1 MEKSWEQ
8 MSADEKQE
16 AKFQELLSLK
26 DAEGNDIQF
35 QSPETKE
42 KYKANLTRIK
52 DAIQMKKTPDRVPTL
67 VLPSMFAFLHGGI
80 TPYEAMYDYE
90 KATTAFKNFIIEMDP
105 DMHIGA
111 AQAGPGRFYDMMDY
125 KLYAW
130 PGHGV
135 AKEHCYQ
142 MLDGE
147 YMKAEEYDLLISDP
161 TRFFISTYLPRVF
174 GVLDGFHMMPNFTGI
189 QEIYGV
195 AGDFI
200 PFGLP
205 PVVEMFKKLAE
216 AGEEALKWAMAMG
229 GLNAELTS
237 LGYVNI
243 LGAGFSK
250 APFDTIG
257 DTLRGTREIMMDMFR
272 RPDKLLEALDA
283 MVPVMVDV
291 GLGAMRTN
299 GNPLV
304 FMPLHKGADGM
315 MSDEQFKKFYW
326 PTFKKVMEGLIEGG
340 CIPFPALE
348 GHWNT
353 RLEIIQDV
361 PRGKTIWMVDQS
373 DINKAKDTL
382 GQNACL
388 AGNIPSSMLGLVS
401 VDEVK
406 DYAKNLIDYCAKDGG
421 YIMCNGAFFD
431 EAKGEN
437 VKAFIDV
444 TKEYGVY

>member
-8 MSADEKQE
+8 MNADEKQD

-35 QSPETKE
+35 QGPEAKE
-42 KYKANLTRIK
+42 KYVASLTRVR
-52 DAIQMKKTPDRVPTL
+52 DAIQMKKTPDRLPIL
-67 VLPSMFAFLHGGI
+67 VLPSMFPFLHAGI
-80 TPYEAMYDYE
+80 TPYDAMYDYE
-90 KATTAFKNFIIEMDP
+90 KATTAFKNFITEMDP

-111 AQAGPGRFYDMMDY
+111 AQAGPGKFFEMVDY

-135 AKEHCYQ
+135 KKEHCFQ
-142 MLDGE
+142 MKEGE
-147 YMKAEEYDLLISDP
+147 YMKAEEYDMLISDP
-161 TRFFISTYLPRVF
+161 SRFFMNTYLPRVF
-174 GVLDGFHMMPNFTGI
+174 GVFNGFPMLPNFTGI

-205 PVVEMFKKLAE
+205 PVIEMFKKLAE
-216 AGEEALKWAMAMG
+216 AGEEALKWAIAMG

-250 APFDTIG
+250 APFDTLG
-257 DTLRGTREIMMDMFR
+257 DTLRGTREIVMDMFR
-272 RPDKLLEALDA
+272 RPEKLLAAMDAL
-283 MVPVMVDV
+283 VPVMIEV

-315 MSDEQFKKFYW
+315 MSEDQFKKFYW
-326 PTFKKVMEGLIEGG
+326 PTLQKVILGLIEGG

-348 GHWNT
+348 GHWDT
-353 RLEIIQDV
+353 RLDIMKDI
-361 PRGKTIWMVDQS
+361 PKGKTVWMVDQS
-373 DINKAKDTL
+373 DIRKVKDTI
-382 GQNACL
+382 GQNACI

-401 VDEVK
+401 VEEVK
-406 DYAKNLIDYCAKDGG
+406 DYTRRIIDYCAGDGG

-431 EAKGEN
+431 EAKAEN

>member
-1 MEKSWEQ
+1 MEKSWEEIT
-8 MSADEKQE
+8 DEKQE

-26 DAEGNDIQF
+26 DAEGNDMKF
-35 QSPETKE
+35 QNPEAKE
-42 KYKANLTRIK
+42 KYLGNLTRIK
-52 DAIQMKKTPDRVPTL
+52 DAIQMKKTPDRVPIMI
-67 VLPSMFAFLHGGI
+67 LPSMFAFLHGGI
-80 TPYEAMYDYE
+80 TPYDAMYDYE
-90 KATTAFKNFIIEMDP
+90 KATTAFKNFILEMDP

-111 AQAGPGRFYDMMDY
+111 AQAGPGKFYEMVDY

-142 MLDGE
+142 MLEGE
-147 YMKAEEYDLLISDP
+147 YMKADEYDMLITDP
-161 TRFFISTYLPRVF
+161 TRFFINRYLPRVF
-174 GVLDGFHMMPNFTGI
+174 GVLDGFPMLPNFTGI

-205 PVVEMFKKLAE
+205 PVKEMFNKLAA
-216 AGEEALKWAMAMG
+216 AGEEALKWAIAMG

-257 DTLRGTREIMMDMFR
+257 DTLRGTRQIVMDMFR
-272 RPDKLLEALDA
+272 RPEKLLEAMEAL
-283 MVPVMVDV
+283 VPVMIEV

-326 PTFKKVMEGLIEGG
+326 PTFRKVIIGLIEGG

-348 GHWNT
+348 GHWDT
-353 RLEIIQDV
+353 RLDIIKDV
-361 PRGKTIWMVDQS
+361 PKGKTIWMVDQS
-373 DINKAKDTL
+373 DIKKVKDTL
-382 GQNACL
+382 GQNACIT
-388 AGNIPSSMLGLVS
+388 GNIPSSMLGLVS
-401 VDEVK
+401 VDEIK
-406 DYAKNLIDYCAKDGG
+406 EYTKKIIDYCAKDGG

-431 EAKGEN
+431 EAKPEN
-437 VKAFIDV
+437 VKAFVDV

>member
-35 QSPETKE
+35 QSPEAKE

>member
-8 MSADEKQE
+8 MNADEKQE

-35 QSPETKE
+35 KSPEAKA
-42 KYKANLTRIK
+42 KYVASLTRVK
-52 DAIQMKKTPDRVPTL
+52 DAIQMKKTPDRIPIL
-67 VLPSMFAFLHGGI
+67 VLPSMFPFLHAGI
-80 TPYEAMYDYE
+80 TPYDAMYDYE
-90 KATTAFKNFIIEMDP
+90 KATSAFKNFITEMDP

-111 AQAGPGRFYDMMDY
+111 AQAGPGKFFEMVDY

-135 AKEHCYQ
+135 KKEHCFQ
-142 MLDGE
+142 MLEGE

-161 TRFFISTYLPRVF
+161 TRFFMSRYLPRVF
-174 GVLDGFHMMPNFTGI
+174 GVLEGFRMLPNFTGM

-205 PVVEMFKKLAE
+205 PVVEMFKKLAA
-216 AGEEALKWAMAMG
+216 AGEEALKWAIAMG

-257 DTLRGTREIMMDMFR
+257 DTLRGTRQLLMDMFR
-272 RPDKLLEALDA
+272 RPAKLLEAMDA
-283 MVPVMVDV
+283 LVPVMIEV

-315 MSDEQFKKFYW
+315 MSDDQFKKFYW
-326 PTFKKVMEGLIEGG
+326 PTLQKVIIGLIEGG

-348 GHWNT
+348 GHWDT
-353 RLEIIQDV
+353 RLDIMKDI

-373 DINKAKDTL
+373 DIKKVKDTI
-382 GQNACL
+382 GRNACI
-388 AGNIPSSMLGLVS
+388 AGNIPSSMLGLVP
-401 VDEVK
+401 VEEVK
-406 DYAKNLIDYCAKDGG
+406 EYTKKIIDYCAKDGG

-431 EAKGEN
+431 EAKAEN

>member
-1 MEKSWEQ
+1 MEKTWEE
-8 MSADEKQE
+8 MTSDEKQE

-26 DAEGNDIQF
+26 DAEGNDMQF
-35 QSPETKE
+35 QSPEAKE
-42 KYKANLTRIK
+42 KYIASLTRVK

-67 VLPSMFAFLHGGI
+67 VLPSMFAFLHAGI
-80 TPYEAMYDYE
+80 TPYDAMYDYE
-90 KATTAFKNFIIEMDP
+90 KSTSAFKNFIIEMDP

-111 AQAGPGRFYDMMDY
+111 AQAGPGKFYEMMDY

-142 MLDGE
+142 MKEGE
-147 YMKAEEYDLLISDP
+147 YMKPEEYDMLITDP
-161 TRFFISTYLPRVF
+161 TRFFMNTYLPRVF

-216 AGEEALKWAMAMG
+216 AGEEALKWAIAMG
-229 GLNAELTS
+229 GLNAELAS

-250 APFDTIG
+250 APFDVLG
-257 DTLRGTREIMMDMFR
+257 DTLRGTREIVMDIFR
-272 RPDKLLEALDA
+272 RPDKLLAA
-283 MVPVMVDV
+283 MDTLVPVMIDV

-315 MSDEQFKKFYW
+315 MSDDQFKEFYW
-326 PTFKKVMEGLIEGG
+326 PTLKKVIEGLIEGG
-340 CIPFPALE
+340 AIPFPALE
-348 GHWNT
+348 GYWNT
-353 RLEIIQDV
+353 RLETMQDL
-361 PRGKTIWMVDQS
+361 PKGKTIWMVDQS
-373 DINKAKDTL
+373 DIRKVKDTI

-388 AGNIPSSMLGLVS
+388 AGNIPSSMLGLVP
-401 VDEVK
+401 VEEVR
-406 DYAKNLIDYCAKDGG
+406 DYAKDIIDYCAKDGG

-431 EAKGEN
+431 EAKAEN

-444 TKEYGVY
+444 TKEHGVY